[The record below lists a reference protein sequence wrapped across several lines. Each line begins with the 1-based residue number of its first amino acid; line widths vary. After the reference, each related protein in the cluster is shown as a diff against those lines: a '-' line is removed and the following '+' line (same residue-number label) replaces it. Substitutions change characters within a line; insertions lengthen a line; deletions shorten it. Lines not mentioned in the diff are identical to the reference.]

1 MLCYIDTKINIFDM
15 NVYPHLRNLNK
26 FINKVEGKNAKWIF
40 LPDLG
45 RGEGSMG
52 SDNVTA
58 ASDLSGNGAALE
70 YDIDLT
76 DNLVAIGILPTQDIR
91 PERGLRLGVQLETSQ

>member
-1 MLCYIDTKINIFDM
+1 M